1 VIKDNLSMILNFSFL
16 PNLKMQNEH
25 LKNKK
30 SNKIE
35 EEGGH
40 SVFVCPPRASSVVL
54 DVATMA
60 LQ

>member
-1 VIKDNLSMILNFSFL
+1 MILNFSFL